1 MPNSPKSTHKNTGA
15 GGSQS
20 SSYEQKKDA
29 QDVVSLVDDL
39 LKKAVKSDASD
50 VHFEPTG
57 AELVVKF
64 RLDGVLSTV
73 ETLPK
78 SISDNVIARLKVLGG
93 LLTYRSDIP
102 QEGRIEIG
110 SMLSDKTQESR
121 HKTQD
126 SSGLRSGVWSLG
138 SGSQNDR
145 VIDQRLAVFPTIHGQ
160 RAVVR
165 LFYSNIELMELAQLG
180 FSRDI
185 YTALKKIAAKNQG
198 VLLLTGPAGSGKST
212 TLAALLRH
220 ILKTFTGRSVVTL
233 EDPVEIR
240 IDGATQVQIT
250 PHGQMTF
257 PTALRSLL
265 RQDPQVLMIGEIR
278 DAETARI
285 VIEAGL
291 TGHLLMSTMHS
302 GTPAGALLR
311 LLEMGIEP
319 YQVTSSVSA
328 VLNQRLVRKLCSK
341 CKRAEPQT
349 SVRGKDR
356 GQTPAFEA
364 VGCDDCFNTGYK
376 GRVLIAE
383 MVQLDSQL
391 RKAILAKADLDELER
406 ILESKGHTNMLTDGE
421 RLVSDGITTQEE
433 LNKVCGIVLDDS

>member
-1 MPNSPKSTHKNTGA
+1 MRVSNSKKSTYDEKTNARG
-15 GGSQS
+15 
-20 SSYEQKKDA
+20 
-29 QDVVSLVDDL
+29 VVSLVDDL
-39 LKKAVKSDASD
+39 LKKAVKSCASD

-57 AELVVKF
+57 SELVVKF
-64 RLDGVLSTV
+64 RLDGVLGTA
-73 ETLPK
+73 EKLPK
-78 SISDNVIARLKVLGG
+78 SLSDNVIARLKVLGG
-93 LLTYRSDIP
+93 LLTYRNDIP
-102 QEGRIEIG
+102 QEGRIEI
-110 SMLSDKTQESR
+110 S
-121 HKTQD
+121 KTQD
-126 SSGLRSGVWSLG
+126 DG
-138 SGSQNDR
+138 

-165 LFYSNIELMELAQLG
+165 LFYKNRELIELEQLG
-180 FSRDI
+180 FSKDI

-220 ILKTFTGRSVVTL
+220 ILKCFPGKSIVTF

-240 IDGATQVQIT
+240 IEGITQTQIT

-278 DAETARI
+278 DAETAKI
-285 VIEAGL
+285 AIEAGL

-328 VLNQRLVRKLCSK
+328 VLNQRLIRKLCRK
-341 CKRAEPQT
+341 CKRKIKSPKA
-349 SVRGKDR
+349 GFA
-356 GQTPAFEA
+356 GFEA
-364 VGCDDCFNTGYK
+364 AGCNDCFNTGFK

-383 MVQLDSQL
+383 MVQLDGRL
-391 RKAILAKADLDELER
+391 RKAILAKSDLDQLEA
-406 ILESKGHTNMLTDGE
+406 ILKSKGHTNMLQDGR
-421 RLVSDGITTQEE
+421 RLVNDAITTQEE
-433 LNKVCGIVLDDS
+433 LNKVCGIVSDDS

>member
-1 MPNSPKSTHKNTGA
+1 MDSGNYKNSSHEKNSG
-15 GGSQS
+15 
-20 SSYEQKKDA
+20 A

-39 LKKAVKSDASD
+39 LRKAVECGASD
-50 VHFEPTG
+50 VHFDPMA
-57 AELVVKF
+57 AELAVKF

-73 ETLPK
+73 EKVPK
-78 SISDNVIARLKVLGG
+78 SLSDNVIERLKVLGG
-93 LLTYRSDIP
+93 LLTYRNDIP

-110 SMLSDKTQESR
+110 KSD
-121 HKTQD
+121 
-126 SSGLRSGVWSLG
+126 
-138 SGSQNDR
+138 NDR
-145 VIDQRLAVFPTIHGQ
+145 IMDQRLAVFPTIYGQ

-165 LFYSNIELMELAQLG
+165 LFYNNTELTELEQLG
-180 FSRDI
+180 FSRQI
-185 YTALKKIAAKNQG
+185 YTALKNIAAKNQG

-220 ILKTFTGRSVVTL
+220 ILKSYAGKSVVTL

-285 VIEAGL
+285 AIEAGL

-302 GTPAGALLR
+302 GSPAGALLR
-311 LLEMGIEP
+311 QLEMGIEP

-328 VLNQRLVRKLCSK
+328 VLNQRLVRKLCNK
-341 CKRAEPQT
+341 CKQKIEETGSFKAT
-349 SVRGKDR
+349 
-356 GQTPAFEA
+356 
-364 VGCDDCFNTGYK
+364 GCNDCFNTGFK

-391 RKAILAKADLDELER
+391 RKAILAKADLDELEN
-406 ILESKGHTNMLTDGE
+406 ILKDRGHTTMLTDGQ
-421 RLVSDGITTQEE
+421 RLVSDGITTQDE
-433 LNKVCGIVLDDS
+433 LDKVCGIVSDDT

>member
-1 MPNSPKSTHKNTGA
+1 MAMSISNHKNNT
-15 GGSQS
+15 
-20 SSYEQKKDA
+20 YEQKRDA
-29 QDVVSLVDDL
+29 KDVVSLVDDL
-39 LKKAVKSDASD
+39 LKKAIESGASD

-64 RLDGVLSTV
+64 RLDGVLNII
-73 ETLPK
+73 EKLPI
-78 SISDNVIARLKVLGG
+78 SLSDNVIARLKVLGG
-93 LLTYRSDIP
+93 LLTYRNDIP

-110 SMLSDKTQESR
+110 KG
-121 HKTQD
+121 QD
-126 SSGLRSGVWSLG
+126 
-138 SGSQNDR
+138 DR

-165 LFYSNIELMELAQLG
+165 LFYSNIELMELGQLG
-180 FSRDI
+180 FSEQI
-185 YTALKKIAAKNQG
+185 YTALKKIAAQNQG

-212 TLAALLRH
+212 TLAAVLRH
-220 ILKTFTGRSVVTL
+220 ILKSFSGKSVVSL

-240 IDGATQVQIT
+240 IEGVTQVQIT

-265 RQDPQVLMIGEIR
+265 RQDPQVLMLGEIR

-285 VIEAGL
+285 AIEAGL

-302 GTPAGALLR
+302 GTPAGAFLR

-341 CKRAEPQT
+341 CKQKSKQT
-349 SVRGKDR
+349 GL
-356 GQTPAFEA
+356 PALSEVEGFEA
-364 VGCDDCFNTGYK
+364 IGCEKCFNTGYK
-376 GRVLIAE
+376 GRALIAE
-383 MVQLDSQL
+383 VVQLDGHL
-391 RKAILAKADLDELER
+391 RKAILAKADLKELEALLMSR
-406 ILESKGHTNMLTDGE
+406 GHTNILADGQ
-421 RLVSDGITTQEE
+421 RLVNEAITTQEE
-433 LNKVCGIVLDDS
+433 LNKVCGIVSEEP

>member
-1 MPNSPKSTHKNTGA
+1 MPNSPESNRKNMDV
-15 GGSQS
+15 SDS
-20 SSYEQKKDA
+20 NNSSYEQKTDA

-39 LKKAVKSDASD
+39 LKKAVKSGASD

-57 AELVVKF
+57 AELAVKF

-73 ETLPK
+73 ETLPR
-78 SISDNVIARLKVLGG
+78 SLSDNVIARLKVLGG
-93 LLTYRSDIP
+93 LLTYRNDIP
-102 QEGRIEIG
+102 QEGRIEI
-110 SMLSDKTQESR
+110 SR
-121 HKTQD
+121 TQD
-126 SSGLRSGVWSLG
+126 
-138 SGSQNDR
+138 DR
-145 VIDQRLAVFPTIHGQ
+145 IMDQRLAVFPTIHGQ

-165 LFYSNIELMELAQLG
+165 LFYKNIELMELAQLG
-180 FSRDI
+180 FAEPT
-185 YTALKKIAAKNQG
+185 YAALKKIAAKNQG

-220 ILKTFTGRSVVTL
+220 ILKSFAGRSVVTL

-257 PTALRSLL
+257 PLGLRSLL

-285 VIEAGL
+285 AIEAGL

-302 GTPAGALLR
+302 GSPAGAFLR

-319 YQVTSSVSA
+319 YQVTSSISA
-328 VLNQRLVRKLCSK
+328 VLNQRLVRKLCKK
-341 CKRAEPQT
+341 CRRKIET
-349 SVRGKDR
+349 G
-356 GQTPAFEA
+356 AFEA
-364 VGCDDCFNTGYK
+364 AGCDDCFNTGYK

-391 RKAILAKADLDELER
+391 RKAILAKADLEELEA
-406 ILESKGHTNMLTDGE
+406 LLMCKGHTSMLADGD
-421 RLVSDGITTQEE
+421 RLISEGITTQAE
-433 LNKVCGIVLDDS
+433 LNKVCGIISDDP